1 MLFRSYLLRHENDV
15 ERRIRKIEDGKNTI
29 YVYTEKRPKS
39 STTRLEDERDIT
51 EDEYNELMKERYS
64 YLTKTR
70 YAFPYSAH
78 TIEIDVYPYEIGGDA
93 LVGRA
98 VMEVE
103 LKDENEMIDFPSGI
117 TVIRELTGTREFSN
131 KTLAKRVR
139 IV

>member
-1 MLFRSYLLRHENDV
+1 
-15 ERRIRKIEDGKNTI
+15 
-29 YVYTEKRPKS
+29 
-39 STTRLEDERDIT
+39 
-51 EDEYNELMKERYS
+51 MKERFS

-131 KTLAKRVR
+131 KTLAKRVGQSD
-139 IV
+139 